1 MPRPRVPLIKA
12 HTTGRAL
19 RNPQR
24 FKDRKEPTGL
34 GPLGKPPK
42 WLNKPCE
49 HDAWNTL
56 ATDLPWLNK
65 SHRTLVTMACGLL
78 ARQMAGDEVGVKALN
93 LLRMMLNSMGAT
105 PSDASKISMPEDDA
119 PDDPANKYF

>member
-1 MPRPRVPLIKA
+1 
-12 HTTGRAL
+12 
-19 RNPQR
+19 
-24 FKDRKEPTGL
+24 
-34 GPLGKPPK
+34 
-42 WLNKPCE
+42 
-49 HDAWNTL
+49 
-56 ATDLPWLNK
+56 
-65 SHRTLVTMACGLL
+65 MACGLL